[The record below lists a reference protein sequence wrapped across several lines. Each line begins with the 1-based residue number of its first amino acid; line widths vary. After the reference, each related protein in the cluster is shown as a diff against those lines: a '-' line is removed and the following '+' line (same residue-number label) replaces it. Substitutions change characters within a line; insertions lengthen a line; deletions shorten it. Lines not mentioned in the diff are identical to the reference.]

1 MAIWKQHP
9 PALQGE
15 TAQEV
20 QRLLT
25 KAVTL
30 DPKCG
35 DAYLQLGNL
44 QFTQGNYESAI
55 GFYKS
60 ASNANPQLSEAHYRL
75 AMAYDRTGD
84 QAKARREFQL
94 HDEIEK
100 KQAEEIDHQR
110 REVKQFVVTTSQKP
124 VNSNVQ

>member
-1 MAIWKQHP
+1 MRRRFNR
-9 PALQGE
+9 E

-55 GFYKS
+55 GFYKK
-60 ASNANPQLSEAHYRL
+60 AIKANPQLSEAHYRL

-84 QAKARREFQL
+84 QAKARQEFQL